1 MISNKTNREEIN
13 EILENFAQN
22 GINQLKESLE
32 KLFNQ
37 LMIAEREEFINA
49 APYERTSD
57 RKDYSNGFKNKK
69 LLTRTGELNLKV
81 PHVRSSEFYPSCLE
95 KGVRVE

>member
-13 EILENFAQN
+13 EILKNFAQN

-49 APYERTSD
+49 DPCERTSD

-69 LLTRTGELNLKV
+69 LLTRTKDG
-81 PHVRSSEFYPSCLE
+81 
-95 KGVRVE
+95 

>member
-22 GINQLKESLE
+22 GINQLKDSLE

-49 APYERTSD
+49 GPYERTSD

-69 LLTRTGELNLKV
+69 LLTRTGVYAL
-81 PHVRSSEFYPSCLE
+81 F
-95 KGVRVE
+95 